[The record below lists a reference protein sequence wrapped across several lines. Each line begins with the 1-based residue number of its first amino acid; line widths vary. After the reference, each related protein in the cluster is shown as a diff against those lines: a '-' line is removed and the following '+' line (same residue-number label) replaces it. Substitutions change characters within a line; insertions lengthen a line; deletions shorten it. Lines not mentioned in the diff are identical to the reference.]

1 MSKTLEELKTYVG
14 LMMLDLGGNW
24 AYEYKDR
31 IKYVNRYLDEIFYHP
46 DATDED
52 KSFALSDARIG
63 ISELENG
70 GYDGRVYRDCAKY
83 YGYSSKEGL
92 TDEVI
97 KELSY
102 DMTHYPDDHLQ
113 MHFKKL
119 DCNLSLL

>member
-14 LMMLDLGGNW
+14 LMMLDLRGNW

-31 IKYVNRYLDEIFYHP
+31 IEYVNQYLDEIVNHP

-52 KSFALSDARIG
+52 KSSALSDSKIG
-63 ISELENG
+63 ISELEDG
-70 GYDGRVYRDCAKY
+70 GYDGRVYRDCANY

-97 KELSY
+97 KELSD
-102 DMTHYPDDHLQ
+102 DMTYPEGYLQ

>member
-14 LMMLDLGGNW
+14 LMMLDLRGNW

-31 IKYVNRYLDEIFYHP
+31 IEYVNQYLDEIVNHP

-52 KSFALSDARIG
+52 KSSALDDKGIG
-63 ISELENG
+63 IRELEDG
-70 GYDGRVYRDCAKY
+70 GYDGRVYRDCANY

-97 KELSY
+97 KELSD
-102 DMTHYPDDHLQ
+102 DMTYPEYNIPGYDDLE
-113 MHFKKL
+113 F
-119 DCNLSLL
+119 